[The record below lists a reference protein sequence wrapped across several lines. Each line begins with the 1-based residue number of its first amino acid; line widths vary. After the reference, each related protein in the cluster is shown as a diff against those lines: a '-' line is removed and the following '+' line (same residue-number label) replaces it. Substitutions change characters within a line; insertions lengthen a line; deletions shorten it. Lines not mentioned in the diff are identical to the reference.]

1 MNRLL
6 PYFKK
11 YRLRSIMAPLF
22 KCLEAC
28 FELFVPLVVA
38 DMIDTG
44 IRTQDVSYIVS
55 RGALLLLLA
64 FIGLACSITAQYFA
78 ATAAAGIG
86 RSISDSLF
94 SHIMDLGYKE
104 IDDIGTAKLLTRIS
118 SDVTRVQTGINM
130 FLRLFMRSPFIVF
143 GSVIM
148 AFTVDPGSAMIFVGL
163 VIVLMIIVFGI
174 LIGTMPYYNKVQQS
188 MDRVTLLTRETMSG
202 QRVIRAFNRQEKEK
216 SDFLEENGR
225 LLHFQLFA
233 GKISALMNPLT
244 LAAVNIGIVC
254 LLYTG
259 AMQVNIGSLTQGE
272 TIALVNYM
280 NQILVELI
288 KLANLI
294 ILISRALTSMN
305 RINEIMDVENS
316 MDKNDRK
323 ARVFSSENEA
333 APADTPYMEFRNVSF
348 SYNDNKAMA
357 LTDISFSLD
366 KGESIGIIGGTGSG
380 KSTLI
385 NLIPRFYEVSSGSIL
400 INGRDLRELDR
411 KELRSRIGLVPQ
423 KAGLFAMSLKDNL
436 RLGAPDASEDAL
448 LKAMEDAQGSEILT
462 IKKGGLDAA
471 IEQDG
476 RNLSG
481 GQRQRV
487 TIARALARDPEI
499 LILDDAASALDFAT
513 DARLRKALKNYSG
526 RMTVF
531 IVSQRVSAVRD
542 CDSIIVLQNG
552 HMAGMGKHKELLL
565 GCPTY
570 REICETQMTREE
582 VERDEIA

>member
-1 MNRLL
+1 
-6 PYFKK
+6 
-11 YRLRSIMAPLF
+11 MAPLF

-44 IRTQDVSYIVS
+44 IPAHDAGYILT

-64 FIGLACSITAQYFA
+64 VIGLICSVTAQYFA
-78 ATAAAGIG
+78 ATAAAGMG
-86 RSISDSLF
+86 RSISNDLF
-94 SHIMDLGYKE
+94 SHILDLGYKE
-104 IDDIGTAKLLTRIS
+104 IDQIGTSKLLTRIS

-143 GSVIM
+143 GAVIM
-148 AFTVDPGSAMIFVGL
+148 AFTVDPRSAVIFVVL
-163 VIVLMIIVFGI
+163 VIILSLIVFGI

-188 MDRVTLLTRETMSG
+188 MDRVTLLTREALSG
-202 QRVIRAFNRQEKEK
+202 QRVIRAFNREEREQAE
-216 SDFLEENGR
+216 FLEENSR
-225 LLHFQLFA
+225 LLSFQLFA

-244 LAAVNIGIVC
+244 MVAVNFGIVC

-259 AMQVNIGSLTQGE
+259 AIQVNMGSLSQGQ

-280 NQILVELI
+280 NQILIELV

-294 ILISRALTSMN
+294 ILISRALTSMK
-305 RINEIMDVENS
+305 RINEIMEIKNS
-316 MDKNDRK
+316 MDT
-323 ARVFSSENEA
+323 VA
-333 APADTPYMEFRNVSF
+333 APADMALPADKETCEPCAASPQTPFISFRDVAF
-348 SYNDNKAMA
+348 SYGGHKNV
-357 LTDISFSLD
+357 LEHISFDAS
-366 KGESIGIIGGTGSG
+366 KGDSIGIIGGTGAG

-385 NLIPRFYEVSSGSIL
+385 NLIPRFYDVSEGSIY
-400 INGRDLRELDR
+400 IDGRDIREQDIHKLRA
-411 KELRSRIGLVPQ
+411 RIGVVPQ
-423 KAGLFAMSLKDNL
+423 KAGLFAMSLRDNL
-436 RLGAPDASEDAL
+436 KLGAPDASDEAL
-448 LKAMEDAQGSEILT
+448 LRAMEDAQGSEIIAL
-462 IKKGGLDAA
+462 KEGGLDHL

-487 TIARALARDPEI
+487 TIARALSRDPEI

-513 DARLRKALKNYSG
+513 DARLRKSLKKYSG
-526 RMTVF
+526 HMTVF

-542 CDSIIVLQNG
+542 CDSIIVLSGG
-552 HMAGMGKHKELLL
+552 HIAGIGRHRELLL

>member
-1 MNRLL
+1 
-6 PYFKK
+6 
-11 YRLRSIMAPLF
+11 MAPLF

-188 MDRVTLLTRETMSG
+188 MDRVTLLTRETLSG

-323 ARVFSSENEA
+323 AKASSSENEA

-436 RLGAPDASEDAL
+436 RLGAPDASEDTL

-552 HMAGMGKHKELLL
+552 HMSGMGKHKELLL

>member
-1 MNRLL
+1 
-6 PYFKK
+6 
-11 YRLRSIMAPLF
+11 MAPLF

-44 IRTQDVSYIVS
+44 IAAQDSSYILM

-64 FIGLACSITAQYFA
+64 VIGLVCSITAQYFA

-86 RSISDSLF
+86 RTISDDLF
-94 SHIMDLGYKE
+94 SHIMSLGYKE

-118 SDVTRVQTGINM
+118 SDVTRVQSGINM

-143 GSVIM
+143 GAVIM
-148 AFTVDPGSAMIFVGL
+148 AFTVDPKSAMIFVAL
-163 VIVLMIIVFGI
+163 VIVLLIIVFGI
-174 LIGTMPYYNKVQQS
+174 LIGTMPYYGKVQS
-188 MDRVTLLTRETMSG
+188 SVDRVTLLTRETLSG
-202 QRVIRAFNRQEKEK
+202 QRVIRAFNRQEQEK
-216 SDFLEENGR
+216 ADFFEENGR
-225 LLHFQLFA
+225 LLSFQLFA

-244 LAAVNIGIVC
+244 MVVVNIGIIC

-259 AMQVNIGSLTQGE
+259 GLQVQVGDLTQGE

-280 NQILVELI
+280 NQILVELV

-294 ILISRALTSMN
+294 ILISRALTSMK
-305 RINEIMDVENS
+305 RINEIMDVKNS
-316 MDKNDRK
+316 MDEVTESFR
-323 ARVFSSENEA
+323 A
-333 APADTPYMEFRNVSF
+333 AQTGGAGAGEDAASAPYLEFRDVSF
-348 SYNDNKAMA
+348 SYDDSKTKARV
-357 LTDISFSLD
+357 LEDISFKVD
-366 KGESIGIIGGTGSG
+366 RGESIGIIGGTGAG

-385 NLIPRFYEVSSGSIL
+385 DLIPRYYDVTSGSIL
-400 INGRDLRELDR
+400 MDGRDIRSEDPRELR
-411 KELRSRIGLVPQ
+411 ASIGVVPQ
-423 KAGLFAMSLKDNL
+423 KAGLFAMSLRDNL
-436 RLGAPDASEDAL
+436 RLGNPDASDELL
-448 LKAMEDAQGSEILT
+448 LKSMEDAQGSEILE
-462 IKKGGLDAA
+462 KKEGGLDHV

-487 TIARALARDPEI
+487 TIARALAREPEI

-513 DARLRKALKNYSG
+513 DARLRKSLRTYSG

-542 CDSIIVLQNG
+542 CDRIIVLANG
-552 HMAGMGKHKELLL
+552 HIEGIGTHKELLL

-570 REICETQMTREE
+570 REICETQMTKEE
-582 VERDEIA
+582 VARDEIA

>member
-1 MNRLL
+1 
-6 PYFKK
+6 
-11 YRLRSIMAPLF
+11 MAPLF

>member
-1 MNRLL
+1 
-6 PYFKK
+6 
-11 YRLRSIMAPLF
+11 MAPLF

-163 VIVLMIIVFGI
+163 VIVLMVIVFGI

-188 MDRVTLLTRETMSG
+188 MDRVTLLTRETLSG

-280 NQILVELI
+280 NQILVELV

-323 ARVFSSENEA
+323 AKASSSENEA

-436 RLGAPDASEDAL
+436 RLGAPDASEDTL

-462 IKKGGLDAA
+462 IKKRGLDAA